1 MFLWFF
7 IVSLTF
13 EAETNKV
20 NHESDKRDSVDQRIE
35 TGIKV
40 VHWLKKN
47 KFKKLK
53 LFLGLVKE

>member
-40 VHWLKKN
+40 VHWLKKTS
-47 KFKKLK
+47 LRS
-53 LFLGLVKE
+53 